1 MGNWLLKGKEKL
13 MEIKIEKEG
22 YILASFPKSRNTLL
36 SFLLANLM

>member
-1 MGNWLLKGKEKL
+1 MESWLLKGKEKL
-13 MEIKIEKEG
+13 MKIKMEKEG